1 MFAYA
6 LRPKPSQDGEGRAMK
21 LARIGLGAVTA
32 GTLVLGC
39 NLSSSPEV
47 VRIDGIQI
55 APARLSLLPFQAAGL
70 NIDIITS
77 RGGADPTSLLQWSTT
92 GGTITN
98 NGTSAGLLHV
108 TYTSPAQ
115 PGNYLFIVTTV
126 THTPAD
132 TAYIAVTTTPVPV
145 NAVTVTPGTVS
156 LVLGDTTTLSATLTD
171 STGSALFGRAIT
183 WSSSNPNVA
192 TVLVTGFVRAIAAG
206 TTTITATCG
215 GHRGTAIVTVK

>member
-1 MFAYA
+1 
-6 LRPKPSQDGEGRAMK
+6 MK
-21 LARIGLGAVTA
+21 LARIRLGAVTA
-32 GTLVLGC
+32 GTLLLGC

-70 NIDIITS
+70 TIDVITS
-77 RGGADPTSLLQWSTT
+77 RGGVDPTSSLQWSTT

-108 TYTSPAQ
+108 TYTSPSQ

-132 TAYIAVTTTPVPV
+132 TAKIAVTITPVPV

-156 LVLGDTTTLSATLTD
+156 LVLGDTTSLSATLTD
-171 STGSALFGRAIT
+171 STGSVLVGRAIT
-183 WSSSNPNVA
+183 WSSNDPTVA
-192 TVLVTGFVRAIAAG
+192 TVLATGFVRAVGAG
-206 TTTITATCG
+206 TATITATSE
-215 GHRGTAIVTVK
+215 GHSGTAAVTVKAGP

>member
-1 MFAYA
+1 
-6 LRPKPSQDGEGRAMK
+6 MK

-32 GTLVLGC
+32 GALVLGC

-70 NIDIITS
+70 TIDVITS
-77 RGGADPTSLLQWSTT
+77 RGGVDPTSSLQWSTT

-98 NGTSAGLLHV
+98 NGTIAGLLHV

-126 THTPAD
+126 TRTPAD
-132 TAYIAVTTTPVPV
+132 TARIAVTTTPVPV
-145 NAVTVTPGTVS
+145 SAVTVTPAAVS
-156 LVLGDTTTLSATLTD
+156 LVVGDTTSLSATLTD
-171 STGSALFGRAIT
+171 SSGSVLVGRAID
-183 WSSSNPNVA
+183 WSSSDASVA
-192 TVLVTGFVRAIAAG
+192 TVLATGLVRAVAAG
-206 TTTITATCG
+206 TATITATSE
-215 GHRGTAIVTVK
+215 GHSGTAVVTVKSGP

>member
-1 MFAYA
+1 MFADA
-6 LRPKPSQDGEGRAMK
+6 LRPKPSQDGEGRAMNF
-21 LARIGLGAVTA
+21 RFPLGAVTA

-39 NLSSSPEV
+39 NLSSSPSI

-55 APARLSLLPFQAAGL
+55 TPASLSLLPYQTAGL
-70 NIDIITS
+70 TIDVITS
-77 RGGADPTSLLQWSTT
+77 RSGTDVTSSLQWSTT

-98 NGTSAGLLHV
+98 NGTIAGIVHMS
-108 TYTSPAQ
+108 YTSPAQ
-115 PGNYLFIVTTV
+115 PGNYLLIVTTV

-132 TAYIAVTTTPVPV
+132 TAKIAVTITPVPV
-145 NAVTVTPGTVS
+145 SAVTVTPGTVS
-156 LVLGDTTTLSATLTD
+156 LVLADTTTLSAALTD

-206 TTTITATCG
+206 TTTITATCE
-215 GHRGTAIVTVK
+215 GHSGTAVVTVK

>member
-1 MFAYA
+1 
-6 LRPKPSQDGEGRAMK
+6 MK
-21 LARIGLGAVTA
+21 LARIRLGAVTA
-32 GTLVLGC
+32 GTLLLGC

-70 NIDIITS
+70 TIDVITS
-77 RGGADPTSLLQWSTT
+77 RGGVDPTSSLQWSTT

-98 NGTSAGLLHV
+98 NGTIAGLLHV

-132 TAYIAVTTTPVPV
+132 TAKIAVTITPVPV

-156 LVLGDTTTLSATLTD
+156 LVLGDTTSLSATLTD
-171 STGSALFGRAIT
+171 STGSVLVGRAIT
-183 WSSSNPNVA
+183 WSSSDPTVA
-192 TVLVTGFVRAIAAG
+192 TVLATGFVRAVGAG
-206 TTTITATCG
+206 TATITATSE
-215 GHRGTAIVTVK
+215 GHSGTAAVTVKAGP